1 MVDNSPLWTYLLMSD
16 RSKNCY
22 CMYFVNL
29 VCFLL
34 SSLLD
39 ANIILFAVFML
50 MIPKNISTVSNINHL
65 GHANHY
71 LLLATQLVPLTVRQC
86 ELPGVKKV
94 VTTENW

>member
-1 MVDNSPLWTYLLMSD
+1 
-16 RSKNCY
+16 
-22 CMYFVNL
+22 MYFVNL

-34 SSLLD
+34 SGLLD

-50 MIPKNISTVSNINHL
+50 MIPKNISTVSNMNHL